1 MTAVAVRL
9 TLVLLSASLL
19 FGCSEAAGRDLDELV
34 VRDSLYVDPET
45 LAPYSGRVFRVFPV
59 GDGGGVQ
66 LEATLRDG
74 AWEGEMTV
82 YHSTGRVRQQ
92 GSTAGGAKCGGWI
105 EKRAAGSL
113 GERVRPDQGR
123 LGVPGHVRALP
134 APLIVP

>member
-19 FGCSEAAGRDLDELV
+19 LGCFEAAGRDLDELV

-105 EKRAAGSL
+105 ENEQPEAPESVYDQIKDDLESL
-113 GERVRPDQGR
+113 VMY
-123 LGVPGHVRALP
+123 
-134 APLIVP
+134 APCPRR

>member
-9 TLVLLSASLL
+9 TLVLLSVSLL
-19 FGCSEAAGRDLDELV
+19 FGCFEAAGRDLDELV

-59 GDGGGVQ
+59 VDGGGVQ

-105 EKRAAGSL
+105 ETEQPEAPESVYDQIKDDLESL
-113 GERVRPDQGR
+113 VMY
-123 LGVPGHVRALP
+123 
-134 APLIVP
+134 APCPRR